1 MQVGASNYLAE
12 VFVCDNRSRGNG
24 CSSPVGEWEQ
34 AASNA
39 NRWTSS
45 QPEVREA
52 GLSSIGGDPAGRGPL
67 RTPQCADLLA
77 CDALGYA
84 GFDHVRGPP
93 RKDQAVG

>member
-12 VFVCDNRSRGNG
+12 VFVRDNRSRGNG

-52 GLSSIGGDPAGRGPL
+52 GLSSIGASPLVAVL

-77 CDALGYA
+77 CDALG
-84 GFDHVRGPP
+84 
-93 RKDQAVG
+93 